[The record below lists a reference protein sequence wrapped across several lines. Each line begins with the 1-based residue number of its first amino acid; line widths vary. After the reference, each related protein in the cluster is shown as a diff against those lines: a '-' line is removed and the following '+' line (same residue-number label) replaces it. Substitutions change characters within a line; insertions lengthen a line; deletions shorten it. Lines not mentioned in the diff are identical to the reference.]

1 MLCLESLLNNTCY
14 SASCLIWPIKHHIE
28 FWHLSLNILGRSTIA
43 SKDCG
48 SSIRS
53 VIHDTIG
60 LVHTLAAAVAMLSGA
75 IVLLRPKGGRIHRL
89 IGYLYASSM
98 ILMLGTSF
106 AMYRLTGSFNV
117 LHGAA
122 IFSTL
127 TLSIGLK
134 YAITRRP
141 VGQWFIGHY
150 HWMSWS
156 YVGLIAAFF
165 AELSTRVAMPYL
177 AAQFP
182 GIEMGVFWLTV
193 GLVSAFIVWIGGRWI
208 RRFAPPLTRS
218 STAPDSG
225 LDHRGA

>member
-1 MLCLESLLNNTCY
+1 M
-14 SASCLIWPIKHHIE
+14 
-28 FWHLSLNILGRSTIA
+28 
-43 SKDCG
+43 
-48 SSIRS
+48 
-53 VIHDTIG
+53 IHDTTG
-60 LVHTLAAAVAMLSGA
+60 LVHTLAATVAMISGA

-98 ILMLGTSF
+98 ILMLGTLF

-117 LHGAA
+117 LHGGA

-127 TLSIGLK
+127 TLFIGLN

-150 HWMSWS
+150 HWMSWP

-165 AELSTRVAMPYL
+165 AELSTRLAMPYL
-177 AAQFP
+177 AEKFP
-182 GIEMGVFWLTV
+182 EMGVFWLMV

-208 RRFAPPLTRS
+208 RRFAPALARS
-218 STAPDSG
+218 PSNQDSD
-225 LDHRGA
+225 LDSSR

>member
-1 MLCLESLLNNTCY
+1 M
-14 SASCLIWPIKHHIE
+14 
-28 FWHLSLNILGRSTIA
+28 
-43 SKDCG
+43 
-48 SSIRS
+48 
-53 VIHDTIG
+53 IHDSTG
-60 LVHTLAAAVAMLSGA
+60 FVHTLTAAIAMISGA
-75 IVLLRPKGGRIHRL
+75 IVLLRPKGGQSHRL

-98 ILMLGTSF
+98 IIMLGTSF

-117 LHGAA
+117 LHGGA

-127 TLSIGLK
+127 TLFIGLK

-165 AELSTRVAMPYL
+165 AELSTRLAMPYL
-177 AAQFP
+177 AEKFP
-182 GIEMGVFWLTV
+182 EMEIGVFWLMV

-208 RRFAPPLTRS
+208 QRFAPALARS
-218 STAPDSG
+218 LNNKDSD
-225 LDHRGA
+225 LDNRR